1 MDASF
6 QYLVKVCRVNNFVQG
21 MTVSTGFG
29 QKSTKR
35 CGLDRL
41 NLIKGPVAV
50 EGIWNAFAECNFW
63 FRNLN
68 RTPLVFLKPSSQV
81 NNFTVFFHF
90 FMGMSKSVFSICLG

>member
-1 MDASF
+1 MSKRI
-6 QYLVKVCRVNNFVQG
+6 Y
-21 MTVSTGFG
+21 VSTREGKGFIG
-29 QKSTKR
+29 SGTCQ
-35 CGLDRL
+35 
-41 NLIKGPVAV
+41 V

-68 RTPLVFLKPSSQV
+68 KTPLVFLKPSSQV